1 MRSGVSSVAVARS
14 QEICSTGAGSPSRLR
29 KLEPCSAALSVS
41 IESVL
46 IAAGLRAADQ
56 LKRRWPKFSAATYNR
71 FANVIPLLLGVLA
84 LTAVFTTYGG
94 VVLSVI
100 VVLPSA
106 FRLLVAAHSRP
117 LSNAMRRRPDIDALE
132 GELPIY
138 TIIVPLRS
146 EARMVDQ
153 LLSAIEALDYPAS
166 KLDVIVAVEA
176 DCHDTR
182 AAITARKHRI
192 PVMVI
197 PVPPGEPRTKPK
209 ALSVALPLAR
219 GTYTVIYD
227 AEDRPEPNQL
237 RAAIRA
243 FRSADDDLA
252 CVQARLHMD
261 TGSRWH
267 ARYFTAEYAGHFD
280 FFLPKLAALGLP
292 LPLGGSS
299 NHFRTKTLRD
309 VGGWDPYN
317 VTEDA
322 DLGMRLTRFGYRCG
336 VIGSTT
342 REEAPADI
350 RRWLAQRSRWFKGW
364 MQTWLVH
371 MRRPSHLY
379 QDLGFR
385 GFVTFQ
391 AIVGGN
397 ALVALAH
404 PAFFMGASWELGA
417 LIFSDQSTTAIPFW
431 AYYCAT
437 AAFGYFVS
445 AAFGWCGLRYRNV
458 PGKIRILVWTPF
470 HWMLLSVAAYW
481 AAAELI
487 LSPFRWRKTEHGHDQ
502 PAWLESTIRPL
513 LILERYL
520 TELKSNG
527 ELPQIWNDLTD
538 SAANRQQRPRAAA

>member
-1 MRSGVSSVAVARS
+1 MGSGVSSVAVARS
-14 QEICSTGAGSPSRLR
+14 LEICSNGAGSPSRVGKR
-29 KLEPCSAALSVS
+29 KLESRSIALSAS

-46 IAAGLRAADQ
+46 ITAGLRAANQ
-56 LKRRWPKFSAATYNR
+56 LKRRWPKYSAATYNR
-71 FANVIPLLLGVLA
+71 FANIIPSLFGA
-84 LTAVFTTYGG
+84 FASAAIFTTYGSIL
-94 VVLSVI
+94 LSVI
-100 VVLPSA
+100 AVLPAA
-106 FRLLVAAHSRP
+106 FRLFVAAQSRP
-117 LSNAMRRRPDIDALE
+117 ISTAMPRRPIIHDAADA
-132 GELPIY
+132 ELPIY
-138 TIIVPLRS
+138 SIIVPLRR
-146 EARMVDQ
+146 EAKMVDQ
-153 LLSAIEALDYPAS
+153 LLSAIEAIDYPAG
-166 KLDVIVAVEA
+166 KLDVIIAVEA
-176 DCHDTR
+176 DCHNTR

-227 AEDRPEPNQL
+227 AEDRPESNQL
-237 RAAIRA
+237 RTAVRA
-243 FRSADDDLA
+243 FRSAGNDLA

-261 TGSRWH
+261 TNTSWH

-280 FFLPKLAALGLP
+280 FFLPRLAAFGLP

-322 DLGMRLTRFGYRCG
+322 DLGIRLARFGYRCG
-336 VIGSTT
+336 VIDSTT
-342 REEAPADI
+342 YEEAPANI

-371 MRRPSHLY
+371 MRHPWQLF
-379 QDLGFR
+379 QDLGFC

-404 PAFFMGASWELGA
+404 PAFLVGASWELGA
-417 LIFSDQSTTAIPFW
+417 LIFSDKSTAAIPFL
-431 AYYCAT
+431 AYYCTT

-445 AAFGWCGLRYRNV
+445 AAFCWCGLRYRNV
-458 PGKIRILVWTPF
+458 PSKIQTLAWTPI
-470 HWMLLSVAAYW
+470 HWGLLSVAAYW

-487 LSPFRWRKTEHGHDQ
+487 LSPFR
-502 PAWLESTIRPL
+502 
-513 LILERYL
+513 
-520 TELKSNG
+520 
-527 ELPQIWNDLTD
+527 
-538 SAANRQQRPRAAA
+538 